1 MNDLQAHFE
10 NQKNIYWMNLSRF
23 TALLIILN
31 ISLFFAT
38 ELVTRQGYYDT
49 YFSLLALLA
58 VEFALLVPLGLV
70 GKLWYYGICLV
81 AEAIALYFLVSS
93 VWFWVDMNKV

>member
-1 MNDLQAHFE
+1 MKNTLQGHFE
-10 NQKNIYWMNLSRF
+10 AHENIYRPNPSWF

-38 ELVTRQGYYDT
+38 ELMTRQDYYDT

-70 GKLWYYGICLV
+70 GKLW
-81 AEAIALYFLVSS
+81 
-93 VWFWVDMNKV
+93 